1 MSNRITPIQ
10 LILLA
15 VASLLFLRPAI
26 AADQP
31 PNVVIIF
38 TDDQGYADLNCFGA
52 PKPEDGGHATPNLD
66 RVAADGVRMTDFYVA
81 TAVCSASRSALLTG
95 CYNTRV
101 SIFGALGPTANFGL
115 HPDETTIAEVC
126 KSRGYATAAF
136 GKWHLGDE
144 AGVLPTDQGFDEYFG
159 LPYSN
164 DMWPFHPEQVSGR
177 RKNWFP
183 DLPLL
188 KSNGPGDKTIVNAK
202 VTPEDQTQLTT
213 QYTENAVRF
222 IGENAGKQPFFLYL
236 AHSMPHVPL
245 YVSDKFAGTQPLGLY
260 GDVISEVDWSVGQVV
275 KALED
280 AGVSDNTFLFFTSDN
295 GPWLNYG
302 DHAGSAKPLREGKGT
317 IFEGGVRVPC
327 VAKFPS
333 RIPAGTVCSE
343 PAMTID
349 LLPTIAR
356 LIGADLPDRK
366 IDGLNI
372 WPLLAGEPNAKS
384 PHESLIFYWGQ
395 ELQAIRSGHWKLH
408 FPHTYRHVIEPGSD
422 GQPGRQTNNEKIG
435 LSLFNLRDDISES
448 KDLAA
453 EYPDVVARL
462 SELAEKTRQEL
473 GDSRLKV
480 AGNEVRPVFKLNSG
494 D

>member
-1 MSNRITPIQ
+1 MAAFRNT
-10 LILLA
+10 ILCSMIATLSVGATHA
-15 VASLLFLRPAI
+15 VA
-26 AADQP
+26 ADAKQP
-31 PNVVIIF
+31 PNVVVVF

-52 PKPEDGGHATPNLD
+52 EKADQGGHDTPNLD
-66 RVAADGVRMTDFYVA
+66 RIAADGVRMTDFYVA

-101 SIFGALGPTANFGL
+101 GIFGALGPTANFGL

-164 DMWPFHPEQVSGR
+164 DMWPFHPAQVSGQ

-188 KSNGPGDKTIVNAK
+188 KSAGAGEKTIVNPK
-202 VTPEDQTQLTT
+202 VTGDDQTQLTT
-213 QYTENAVRF
+213 QYTEHAVRF
-222 IGENAGKQPFFLYL
+222 IEDHAQKEPFFLYL

-245 YVSDKFAGTQPLGLY
+245 YVSDKFAGSQPRGLY
-260 GDVISEVDWSVGQVV
+260 GDVISEIDWSFGEVV
-275 KALED
+275 KALEKN
-280 AGVSDNTFLFFTSDN
+280 GVSDNTFVIFTSDN

-302 DHAGSAKPLREGKGT
+302 DHAGSAKPLREGKAT

-327 VAKFPS
+327 VAKFPG
-333 RIPAGTVCSE
+333 RIPKGTVCSE

-349 LLPTIAR
+349 LLPTIAG

-366 IDGLNI
+366 IDGLDI
-372 WPLLAGEPNAKS
+372 WPLLSGEPNAKS
-384 PHESLIFYWGQ
+384 PHDALIFYWGK
-395 ELQAIRSGHWKLH
+395 ELQAVRSGDWKLH
-408 FPHTYRHVIEPGSD
+408 FPHRYRHVVAPGA
-422 GQPGRQTNNEKIG
+422 GGTPGTQTSEQIG

-453 EYPDVVARL
+453 EYPEVVARL
-462 SELAEKTRQEL
+462 SGLAEKTRQEL
-473 GDSRLKV
+473 GDSRLKIT
-480 AGNEVRPVFKLNSG
+480 GTENRPVFKLTK
-494 D
+494 